1 MRRRPQSTTI
11 PVPLAPSGLEG
22 LTARTVVPPRVI
34 ARHVTGATGG
44 GISQGI
50 TAVLRGAA
58 RVAMA
63 TTTAVATVVVAERN
77 QRNSFTH
84 ASILVQQGQR
94 VGALLFLLCYIFI
107 MKIVETRSLE
117 ETQKLAKEWLNSI
130 SIKDDE
136 ATIVGLYGNLG
147 SGKTTFAQSIAR
159 ELGIKETVTSPTF
172 VIEKIYDTDHILFNR
187 LIHIDAYRLE
197 SGRELQVLNFEQEV
211 ANENNLILVEWPENV
226 KEILPENHIRVYF
239 EFVDENTRKFSF

>member
-1 MRRRPQSTTI
+1 
-11 PVPLAPSGLEG
+11 
-22 LTARTVVPPRVI
+22 
-34 ARHVTGATGG
+34 
-44 GISQGI
+44 
-50 TAVLRGAA
+50 
-58 RVAMA
+58 
-63 TTTAVATVVVAERN
+63 
-77 QRNSFTH
+77 
-84 ASILVQQGQR
+84 
-94 VGALLFLLCYIFI
+94 

-130 SIKDDE
+130 SVKDDE

-147 SGKTTFAQSIAR
+147 SGKTTFTQSIAR

-172 VIEKIYDTDHILFNR
+172 VIEKIYDTNHILFNR

-211 ANENNLILVEWPENV
+211 ANENNLILIEWPENV
-226 KEILPENHIRVYF
+226 KEILPENHIKVYF